1 MRFIYDMKIRVK
13 LLMGFGVMILFM
25 AGIGYTGFSSTSTV
39 QMSLQKI
46 FRVQMPSIDFLI
58 EADRDLQQLLVA
70 ERSLLFTNPASKLFE
85 GFLKD
90 YSDNFEQSDRR
101 WKSYKQLAA
110 SEKEKQLLGAYDKA
124 RGEWEASSKK
134 VLDLIKQK
142 DPASIEQ
149 ARTLSLGETNKYFE
163 RMRDYIN
170 ELTEINLELAHQA
183 DKTAKDA
190 YQDAVK
196 LLVIVIAIGVI
207 LGLAFGIGISRLITV
222 PVVAIVE
229 GLKDIAQGEGDLTKR
244 LEINS
249 KDEIGELALWFNTFM
264 DKLQGIIKEIA
275 QGVFVLSSSSQD
287 LSGISREMT
296 EGARNVSGSSDTVA
310 TAAEEMSANVRSVAA
325 AMEES
330 NANTEAVATAAEE
343 MNVTIKEIAQSA
355 EKGRSISE
363 KAVEQA
369 NESTRKMNELGEAAG
384 AIGKV
389 VETINDISEQVNLLS
404 LNATIEAARAG
415 EAGKGFA
422 VVANEIKDLASQTS
436 DASMDIKS
444 KIGNIQESS
453 ASSLTGI
460 TQIREIITEV
470 NDIVA
475 TIASAM
481 EEQAS
486 ATREIAENILQ
497 VSSGIQDVNNNVSES
512 STVTGEIS
520 KDILSVNRAAGVMA
534 DRSEQV
540 NGKASELTDLAT
552 QLERLV
558 NQFKV

>member
-13 LLMGFGVMILFM
+13 LLMGFGIMILFM
-25 AGIGYTGFSSTSTV
+25 IGIGYTGYSSTSKIQV
-39 QMSLQKI
+39 QLQKI
-46 FRVQMPSIDFLI
+46 FKVQMPSIDFLI

-70 ERSLLFTNPASKLFE
+70 ERSLLFVDPGSALFD
-85 GFLKD
+85 GFIKE
-90 YSDNFEQSDRR
+90 YNANFEQSDRR
-101 WKSYKQLAA
+101 WTSYKKLA
-110 SEKEKQLLGAYDKA
+110 SSDKEKQLLGAYDKA
-124 RGEWEASSKK
+124 RSEWEASSKK
-134 VLDLIKQK
+134 VIDLVKQK
-142 DPASIEQ
+142 DSASM
-149 ARTLSLGETNKYFE
+149 ARAIALSLGETNKRFE
-163 RMRDYIN
+163 RMRDYID
-170 ELTEINLELAHQA
+170 ELTEINLDLAHQA
-183 DKTAKDA
+183 DQSAKES
-190 YQDAVK
+190 YQDTVK
-196 LLVIVIAIGVI
+196 VLGIVILFGVI
-207 LGLAFGIGISRLITV
+207 IGLLLGVGISKLIRV
-222 PVVAIVE
+222 PVNAIVE

-244 LEINS
+244 LEVNS

-264 DKLQGIIKEIA
+264 DKLHGIMKEITQGI
-275 QGVFVLSSSSQD
+275 FVLSSASKD
-287 LSGISREMT
+287 LSGISGEMT
-296 EGARNVSGSSDTVA
+296 QGAQNVSGSSDTVA
-310 TAAEEMSANVRSVAA
+310 TAAEEMSANISSVAA

-330 NANTEAVATAAEE
+330 NSNTEAVATAAEQ

-444 KIGNIQESS
+444 KIGNIQDSS
-453 ASSLTGI
+453 SSSLAGI
-460 TQIREIITEV
+460 TQIQEIITEV

-486 ATREIAENILQ
+486 ATREIAENIVQ

-512 STVTGEIS
+512 STVTGDIS
-520 KDILSVNRAAGVMA
+520 KDILNVNQAAGAMA

-540 NGKASELTDLAT
+540 NGKAGELTDLAT
-552 QLERLV
+552 QLEKLV